1 MENVYKNRYKKT
13 ISFSNYNRVH
23 FAIREKLNK
32 ELNKILNF
40 KDDYEF
46 LFYERRFE
54 KDFAKY
60 CGKKYGIGVSSGTA
74 ALQFSLF
81 ASGIKAGDEVITTP
95 FTFIATALS
104 IYNIGAKPVFVD
116 IDPRTFTIDTDKIED
131 SITEKTKAILP
142 VHIYGHPC
150 EMDKIIKIA
159 KKYELAVIEDCAQAY
174 GSFYKKKKIP
184 FTNLGCFSFN
194 TSKILGG
201 LGNGG
206 IVVSNIKQIDRM
218 VKILRDPTSNDN
230 LLKFSK
236 RTPSFLD
243 SIQIAFLK
251 AKLPFLDEWIEK
263 RRQIA
268 KFYNEELEKTSVETP
283 YENANVKHS
292 YFRYTIKSHKRDKL
306 KRFLFKHGV
315 DTGTEQYELHL
326 AKIFQDLGHKRGDFP
341 MTEKCNRMMLYL
353 PISQFLKEEE
363 ITKITRLIKLF
374 DKK

>member
-1 MENVYKNRYKKT
+1 MENVYKKHYKKT
-13 ISFSNYNRVH
+13 ISVSNYNRVH
-23 FAIREKLNK
+23 LAIRENLNK

-40 KDDYEF
+40 KDDYQF
-46 LFYERRFE
+46 WFYERRFE

-60 CGKKYGIGVSSGTA
+60 CGKKYGIGLCSGTA

-81 ASGIKAGDEVITTP
+81 ASGIKHGDEVITTP
-95 FTFIATALS
+95 FTYIATALS

-116 IDPRTFTIDTDKIED
+116 IDPRTFTIDVDKIED
-131 SITEKTKAILP
+131 SITERTKAILP

-150 EMDKIIKIA
+150 EMGKIMKIA
-159 KKYELAVIEDCAQAY
+159 KKYELAIIEDCAQAC
-174 GSFYKKKKIP
+174 GSLYKKKKVP
-184 FTNLGCFSFN
+184 FTNLGCFSFH

-201 LGNGG
+201 LGDGG
-206 IVVSNIKQIDRM
+206 IAVTNIKEVDRI
-218 VKILRDPTSNDN
+218 VNALRDPVSNDN

-251 AKLPFLDEWIEK
+251 SKLPFLDEWIEK

-283 YENANVKHS
+283 YETADVKHS
-292 YFRYTIKSHKRDKL
+292 YFRYTVKSKNRNKL

-315 DTGTEQYELHL
+315 DTGTEHYELHL
-326 AKIFQDLGHKRGDFP
+326 AKIFQDSGHKRGDFP
-341 MTEKCNRMMLYL
+341 MTEECNRRVLYL
-353 PISQFLKEEE
+353 PINQFLKEGE
-363 ITKITRLIKLF
+363 ITKIARLIKLF